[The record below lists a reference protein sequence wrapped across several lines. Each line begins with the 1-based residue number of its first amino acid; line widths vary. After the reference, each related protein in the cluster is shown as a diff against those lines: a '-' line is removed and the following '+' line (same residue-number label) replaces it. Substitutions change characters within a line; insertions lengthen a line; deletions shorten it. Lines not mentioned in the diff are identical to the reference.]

1 VAARIPTCAG
11 MMRVERNNRGR
22 GWEDEGEDE
31 GWGAGMMRVE
41 RNNRGRGWEDE
52 GWGAG
57 LTRVGAGG

>member
-1 VAARIPTCAG
+1 

-22 GWEDEGEDE
+22 GWEDE